1 MEIKILSPG
10 AFASA
15 QVLLGGGDSFVSEA
29 GLMVRMDAH
38 IDLDVTTRP
47 KGKGGMFAGLKRMV
61 GGDSF
66 FMSTYHA
73 SSPGEVVL
81 APILPGDVYHVE
93 LDGKASWVCA
103 GASYMGSGP
112 EVSVDTQFQG
122 FKGLFSG
129 ESLFFMECAGVGPL
143 LVNAFGR
150 IREVE
155 IDGEYVIDTGHVVA
169 YETSLEYTITKA
181 GSSWLASWLAG
192 EGFVMNFRGK
202 GRVLVQSHNPTE
214 FGRSVGP
221 KLPAR

>member
-1 MEIKILSPG
+1 MALGVLLGGGAVEIKILSPG

-66 FMSTYHA
+66 FLSTYHA

-81 APILPGDVYHVE
+81 APILPGTCTTW
-93 LDGKASWVCA
+93 SWTGGLRGCA
-103 GASYMGSGP
+103 RARPTWGRGRRW
-112 EVSVDTQFQG
+112 SVDTQFQG

-155 IDGEYVIDTGHVVA
+155 IDGST
-169 YETSLEYTITKA
+169 
-181 GSSWLASWLAG
+181 
-192 EGFVMNFRGK
+192 
-202 GRVLVQSHNPTE
+202 
-214 FGRSVGP
+214 
-221 KLPAR
+221 